1 MLAPDREDY
10 PMQLVPHSGIQFIT
24 RFLDLANAS
33 RFRRMFV
40 ERPDEPN
47 RAQGEPRVW
56 LYADWKDD
64 DPSQQGI
71 LPELDRD
78 ERYTIT
84 AEKALEPYLG
94 KWVPVPYLRTRPG
107 RSQGGS
113 EPFDKG
119 PTNWVRVRATSDIGE
134 HDGVKHTHRMIF
146 AVDTELK
153 AAAEDPSSGPY
164 TAPTEQDAENHR
176 TFRVVSGMSRL
187 SWFIQSER
195 SDAAASSPDQPRED
209 PQLWVEEWLKAL
221 FLDFKRAS
229 DPGRFRRDPQLQ
241 FHHEHSARWL
251 AFIDLIAE
259 HARAPRLAFIDTV
272 SKRIN
277 ETDASTRTVNVD
289 LVLDVGNS
297 RTCGILM
304 ERFPNQGNVELNN
317 CQALRLRDISRP
329 EQVYTE
335 PFDSHVE
342 LAAAAFGSEQISRVS
357 GRTRAFFWPSIVRI
371 GREAARLRAEEA
383 GKRTTGGMSSPKRYL
398 WDMEAVQQE
407 WRFPAASYVEGH
419 GPPVERR
426 VRRFVNENGD
436 VISKVSRE
444 GKLFRSLYGGRSVP
458 DIESPGSQLKF
469 SRSSFYTFMLA
480 EVIWQA
486 WVMINDPEVRTERG
500 EAGLPRRLRK
510 IILTLPTATPVREQ
524 RIMRTRAESALALLW
539 DMMGWTDAAP
549 AGVTMPEV
557 DVRWDEA
564 TCVQLV
570 WLYGEVARKFAGNV
584 AGFLELVGR
593 KRVPASGTA
602 REPVP
607 SLRVA
612 SLDIGGGT
620 TDLMIITYAAVGD
633 QGLLP
638 DQNFRE
644 GVRIAGD
651 DVLKLVV
658 ERIVLPA
665 VQQHL
670 QSCGLSFAAARDLL
684 KSSFDDDVPDLTAE
698 DKHRRR
704 ELVTEALVPT
714 ALALVHAY
722 EAAGPGLYERADVQT
737 LGELVRQEGHG
748 KGLQEV
754 ASYLEERAS
763 GRGATN
769 FSLAETEIP
778 IDCQMMRAAVND
790 ALGEVFDIL
799 AEALDHFDVDV
810 IILSGRP
817 ARMPAVTELL
827 TDRFPAAPNRIV
839 PLHRYRAGTWYP
851 FRATENGRIAD
862 PKTAVVVG
870 ALLCAYAQGQLDDF
884 YYDAELIQMRSTAQY
899 IGILGNDGKLS
910 DQNVLFEAPADGTG
924 SAPDAEKRFDHWGI
938 RQIGSRQLPLERWI
952 TAPLYQLSIKTGDRN
967 DVPIRQPIHVI
978 VSRTVEEIDPDD
990 KFAKKLEAEASKE
1003 QIKIVEAED
1012 SSPSARNVTQRMVLS
1027 FRTIG
1032 SDAYWL
1038 DNGVLN
1044 FP

>member
-1 MLAPDREDY
+1 MIASDRDDY
-10 PMQLVPHSGIQFIT
+10 PIQLVPHSGIQFIT

-40 ERPDEPN
+40 ERPEEPEKSSN
-47 RAQGEPRVW
+47 TRRVW
-56 LYADWKDD
+56 LYADWNDD

-71 LPELDRD
+71 LPELDWD
-78 ERYTIT
+78 ERYTIN
-84 AEKALEPYLG
+84 AEKAIEPYLG
-94 KWVPVPYLRTRPG
+94 KWVPVPYLRTKPG
-107 RSQGGS
+107 RSQGSS

-119 PTNWVRVRATSDIGE
+119 PTNWVRVQAISEIGE
-134 HDGVKHTHRMIF
+134 HDGIKHTHRLIF

-153 AAAEDPSSGPY
+153 RSAEDDLTGPY
-164 TAPTEQDAENHR
+164 TAPLEEDAENQR
-176 TFRVVSGMSRL
+176 VFRLISGMSKL
-187 SWFIQSER
+187 SWFVQSER
-195 SDAAASSPDQPRED
+195 IHGDASARED
-209 PQLWVEEWLKAL
+209 PQLWVEEWLRLL
-221 FLDFKRAS
+221 FLDLKRAS
-229 DPGRFRRDPQLQ
+229 DPARLRREPQLQ
-241 FHHEHSARWL
+241 FRHEHSARWL

-259 HARAPRLAFIDTV
+259 HVRPPRVAFIDTV
-272 SKRIN
+272 SRRVN

-317 CQALRLRDISRP
+317 CQPLRLRDISRP
-329 EQVYTE
+329 DLVYVE

-383 GKRTTGGMSSPKRYL
+383 GKRTTGGISSPKRYL

-407 WRFPAASYVEGH
+407 WRFPASSYVEGH
-419 GPPVERR
+419 GPPAERR

-444 GKLFRSLYGGRSVP
+444 AKLFRSLYGGRAVP
-458 DIESPGSQLKF
+458 DIENPGAQLKF

-486 WVMINDPEVRTERG
+486 WVMINDPEVRMERG

-524 RIMRTRAESALALLW
+524 RIMRARAESALALLW
-539 DMMGWTDAAP
+539 DMMDWTDAAP
-549 AGVTMPEV
+549 TGVTMPEV

-564 TCVQLV
+564 TCVQVV
-570 WLYGEVARKFAGNV
+570 WLYGEIARKFAGNV
-584 AGFLELVGR
+584 AVFLELVGR
-593 KRVPASGTA
+593 KRPQESSPG
-602 REPVP
+602 RQPVP

-620 TDLMIITYAAVGD
+620 TDLMIINYTAVGD
-633 QGLLP
+633 QGLRP
-638 DQNFRE
+638 EQIFRE

-651 DVLKLVV
+651 DVLKLIV

-665 VQQHL
+665 IQQQL
-670 QSCGLSFAAARDLL
+670 QSCGLSFSAARDLL
-684 KSSFDDDVPDLTAE
+684 KGSFDDDVPDLTAE

-704 ELVTEALVPT
+704 ELVTEALVPA

-722 EAAGPGLYERADVQT
+722 ESAGPGLYERTDNQS
-737 LGELVRQEGHG
+737 LGELVSQEGRG
-748 KGLQEV
+748 EGLREV
-754 ASYLEERAS
+754 ASYLEERAVA
-763 GRGATN
+763 RGATG
-769 FSLAETEIP
+769 FSLAATEIP

-810 IILSGRP
+810 VILSGRP
-817 ARMPAVTELL
+817 TRMPAVAELL
-827 TDRFPAAPNRIV
+827 ADRFAVPPNRII

-851 FRATENGRIAD
+851 FRATENGKIAD

-870 ALLCAYAQGQLDDF
+870 ALLCTYAQGQLDDF
-884 YYDAELIQMRSTAQY
+884 YYDAELIQMRSTARY
-899 IGILGNDGKLS
+899 IGVLGNDGKLS
-910 DQNVLFEAPADGTG
+910 NENVLFESPADAKGPVP
-924 SAPDAEKRFDHWGI
+924 SAEKRFDHWGI

-952 TAPLYQLSIKTGDRN
+952 TAPLYHLSIKTGDRN
-967 DVPIRQPIHVI
+967 DVPVRQPVHVV

-1003 QIKIVEAED
+1003 QIKVIEAED